1 MSKMK
6 PSGRPIEEVQKQA
19 TEEFFRHNGYYP
31 TVEQIVQMV
40 DEARAEIRAEREAE
54 MRREKEQNN
63 KGE

>member
-6 PSGRPIEEVQKQA
+6 PSDRPFEEIRKQA
-19 TEEFFRHNGYYP
+19 TENFFKRNGYYP

-54 MRREKEQNN
+54 MRMKEQNN